1 MLSFLQSHTL
11 SSTAAPS
18 DGTTIIQPNLANPLT
33 PRSALFVPELLTEI
47 FKHATLEDLRV
58 YAAVCL
64 HWEEPAQARLL
75 ETVQLDNTA
84 QMRYLSTKPT
94 FRRYVRN
101 LITSVDFDTPVHELL
116 VPDFSFSS
124 KDHTPYFHERPMNI
138 ASWHLVGPVPF
149 RPSKYLISGI
159 HSFSSSL
166 HTFHVHDSLWLD
178 LVGFC
183 DLLNALGNC
192 RTLKNLALPTELL
205 FFVHETVAQRI
216 AQCEQAFSTRLIRV
230 MDRPRIAHLQL
241 VSTNRRY
248 RLCAAKP
255 MKAIHTIWLPH
266 PNCPL
271 SFVDTLHLIVGQG
284 EDLQRVLPLVPS
296 LQSLEVCCEHPRLWA
311 NYNQLLEAPLKLAS
325 LKSLRMGFGQM
336 DALSSFLRVIDT
348 PNIETIKIRY
358 DWIWHPF
365 HSSFSENNLS
375 DVIQEIAKLGV
386 EGSFPKLLKEIHLE
400 GSWYTPPSTPVEPPK
415 WFQNVF
421 GVMVSHNVQLLL
433 EPITLLQPAFMQAH
447 DALY

>member
-192 RTLKNLALPTELL
+192 RRLKNLALPTHLL
-205 FFVHETVAQRI
+205 FNQYETSEQRI
-216 AQCEQAFSTRLIRV
+216 ACCEQTFSTKLV
-230 MDRPRIAHLQL
+230 PSLDRPRIVRLQL

-248 RLCAAKP
+248 RLCAAKS
-255 MKAIHTIWLPH
+255 MRAMHAIWIPH

-271 SFVDTLHLIVGQG
+271 SFAHTSQLIVGQG
-284 EDLQRVLPLVPS
+284 ADLQRVLPLVPT
-296 LQSLEVCCEHPRLWA
+296 LESLEVCCEDPRSWK
-311 NYNQLLEAPLKLAS
+311 NHGRLLKAPLKLP
-325 LKSLRMGFGQM
+325 LVKSLRLGFRQM
-336 DALSSFLRVIDT
+336 FGVSTFLRIIHT

-358 DWIWHPF
+358 DWLWHPC
-365 HSSFSENNLS
+365 HISFFENSLR
-375 DVIQEIAKLGV
+375 DVVQEIAKMGL
-386 EGSFPKLLKEIHLE
+386 EGSFPKLVEICLE
-400 GSWYTPPSTPVEPPK
+400 GFWPVGAPE
-415 WFQNVF
+415 WFLDILKVASIASNVR
-421 GVMVSHNVQLLL
+421 LLL
-433 EPITLLQPAFMQAH
+433 EPITLPEPVLMNAH
-447 DALY
+447 DAIY